1 MVQVVTK
8 RTALASAIAL
18 LLALSY
24 QGSAQSKDAR
34 VATDGPH
41 GPAER
46 AMRRAAGPAERATE
60 RGTGPA
66 HQKVGDRPPR
76 DDVDDLSELITEG
89 ESIGGAFQGR
99 DEAKPT
105 QTSPLDRLAEEVG
118 LPITGTALL
127 AMAAIGGLLITLG
140 AGLLLLARRK
150 GGASLRPGYRQR
162 EIEHT

>member
-1 MVQVVTK
+1 MGQSMVQVVTK

-34 VATDGPH
+34 VATDSPH
-41 GPAER
+41 GPAN

-99 DEAKPT
+99 DGAKPT
-105 QTSPLDRLAEEVG
+105 QTSPLDRLA
-118 LPITGTALL
+118 
-127 AMAAIGGLLITLG
+127 
-140 AGLLLLARRK
+140 
-150 GGASLRPGYRQR
+150 
-162 EIEHT
+162 

>member
-1 MVQVVTK
+1 MGQSMVQVVTK

-41 GPAER
+41 GPAKR
-46 AMRRAAGPAERATE
+46 AMRRVAGPAERATE

-66 HQKVGDRPPR
+66 ERATERGTGPAYQKVGDRPPR

-89 ESIGGAFQGR
+89 ESIGGALPSR
-99 DEAKPT
+99 EEAKPT
-105 QTSPLDRLAEEVG
+105 P
-118 LPITGTALL
+118 
-127 AMAAIGGLLITLG
+127 
-140 AGLLLLARRK
+140 
-150 GGASLRPGYRQR
+150 
-162 EIEHT
+162 

>member
-1 MVQVVTK
+1 MGQSMVQVVTK

-41 GPAER
+41 GPANR
-46 AMRRAAGPAERATE
+46 AMRRAAGPAERAIRRAAGPAERATERGTGPAERATE

-89 ESIGGAFQGR
+89 ESIGGAFFGGE
-99 DEAKPT
+99 EAET
-105 QTSPLDRLAEEVG
+105 T
-118 LPITGTALL
+118 
-127 AMAAIGGLLITLG
+127 
-140 AGLLLLARRK
+140 
-150 GGASLRPGYRQR
+150 
-162 EIEHT
+162 